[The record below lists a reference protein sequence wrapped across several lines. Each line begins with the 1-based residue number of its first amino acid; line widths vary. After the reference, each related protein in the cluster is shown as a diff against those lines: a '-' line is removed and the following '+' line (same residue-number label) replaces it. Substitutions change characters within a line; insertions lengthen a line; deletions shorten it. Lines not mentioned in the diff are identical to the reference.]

1 MNAFTNSI
9 LACKKKSLRPNC
21 FCNSFISYSSLDQH
35 EIIPRIAPTNPML
48 RIKLRLPTLF
58 VLAIAFVSFVSIYHY
73 MKFTTRYYYLQG
85 QELAQYNSLGYDVL
99 SSRMYLDE
107 LRPPTYPVAN
117 QNLTKRIQRFRAFLS
132 QRFNYTTEETTA
144 DRYPNTTTVVE
155 DGANIRKGGD
165 KKEQGKERAG
175 TVQMEPIH
183 KKHNLQGVNHAKN
196 LASHAW
202 SGDENGPYRR
212 PEEME
217 NDRLCLKEGQG
228 YAHFMHM
235 RKAGGSSVRDYLNL
249 LISRNVSKYLYH
261 FYVTE
266 GDTFNV
272 SCFKDQGSMVLVT
285 NLRYAQVHT
294 YMYLSI
300 SYIEKKGEVL

>member
-1 MNAFTNSI
+1 
-9 LACKKKSLRPNC
+9 
-21 FCNSFISYSSLDQH
+21 
-35 EIIPRIAPTNPML
+35 ML

-58 VLAIAFVSFVSIYHY
+58 ILAIAFVSFVSIYHY

-85 QELAQYNSLGYDVL
+85 QELVRYNSLGYDVL
-99 SSRMYLDE
+99 SSRIYVDE
-107 LRPPTYPVAN
+107 LIPSSTEAGINPAPN
-117 QNLTKRIQRFRAFLS
+117 QNLNERIQTFRNFLR
-132 QRFNYTTEETTA
+132 QRFNYTTEETTTA
-144 DRYPNTTTVVE
+144 ESYPNTTIFIRE
-155 DGANIRKGGD
+155 GGNIRLRGNMQKGA
-165 KKEQGKERAG
+165 KERLNG
-175 TVQMEPIH
+175 MNMELVREDD
-183 KKHNLQGVNHAKN
+183 NMQGVESEKDFALGVGN
-196 LASHAW
+196 
-202 SGDENGPYRR
+202 GDNKDPYRS

-272 SCFKDQGSMVLVT
+272 SCFQDQGSMVLVT
-285 NLRYAQVHT
+285 NLR
-294 YMYLSI
+294 
-300 SYIEKKGEVL
+300 